1 MQFIKALTYA
11 FKEHG
16 WPYKLALAVA
26 AAAIPFAGYFIIKGW
41 EYEISVRVR
50 HDSAEKLPGWRDVL
64 AKLGRGVLLRVTGIL
79 YNLPALIMLVVSLW
93 AWIMVFVLFFRLEE
107 RSLAILG
114 DMLQQGV
121 GLRLGLLVLTALVAL
136 ASNTLYWSG
145 YLRYIETNRY
155 LDFFDVVTNAKLSFA
170 NIWDD
175 MAMAIFMFVL
185 GLVVSGLG
193 TLLTMGL
200 TLTGFGAA
208 LAPIVVPALTLSF
221 LSLVNGHLFGQL
233 ATRTLGPSAAVSL
246 DRQGSRAR

>member
-1 MQFIKALTYA
+1 MQFLRAITYG

-16 WPYKLALAVA
+16 WPYKLALAVVA
-26 AAAIPFAGYFIIKGW
+26 AAVPFAGYFIIKGW
-41 EYEISVRVR
+41 EYDISVRVR
-50 HDSAEKLPGWRDVL
+50 HGSEEKLPGWRDVA
-64 AKLGRGVLLRVTGIL
+64 AKLGRGLLLRATGIL
-79 YNLPALIMLVVSLW
+79 YNFPAIILLVISLW
-93 AWIMVFVLFFRLEE
+93 SWIGVFLRYFRLEE

-114 DMLQQGV
+114 DMLEQGA
-121 GLRLGLLVLTALVAL
+121 GLRLGLLGVTVLVAL
-136 ASNTLYWSG
+136 AANTLYWSG

-155 LDFFDVVTNAKLSFA
+155 LDFFDVVANARLSFA

-175 MAMAIFMFVL
+175 LAMAVFMFVL

-193 TLLTMGL
+193 TLLTLGL
-200 TLTGFGAA
+200 TLTGVGAA

-233 ATRTLGPSAAVSL
+233 ATRTLGPSGAVSF

>member
-93 AWIMVFVLFFRLEE
+93 AWIMVFVRFFRLEE

-114 DMLQQGV
+114 DMLQQGAGV
-121 GLRLGLLVLTALVAL
+121 RLGLLVLTALV
-136 ASNTLYWSG
+136 
-145 YLRYIETNRY
+145 
-155 LDFFDVVTNAKLSFA
+155 
-170 NIWDD
+170 
-175 MAMAIFMFVL
+175 
-185 GLVVSGLG
+185 
-193 TLLTMGL
+193 
-200 TLTGFGAA
+200 
-208 LAPIVVPALTLSF
+208 
-221 LSLVNGHLFGQL
+221 
-233 ATRTLGPSAAVSL
+233 
-246 DRQGSRAR
+246 

>member
-1 MQFIKALTYA
+1 M
-11 FKEHG
+11 
-16 WPYKLALAVA
+16 
-26 AAAIPFAGYFIIKGW
+26 
-41 EYEISVRVR
+41 RVR
-50 HDSAEKLPGWRDVL
+50 HDSAEKLPGWRDSR
-64 AKLGRGVLLRVTGIL
+64 KLGRGVLLRVTGIL

-93 AWIMVFVLFFRLEE
+93 AWIMVFVRFFRLEE

-114 DMLQQGV
+114 DMLQQAM

-145 YLRYIETNRY
+145 YLRYIEANRY

-246 DRQGSRAR
+246 DRQGGRAR